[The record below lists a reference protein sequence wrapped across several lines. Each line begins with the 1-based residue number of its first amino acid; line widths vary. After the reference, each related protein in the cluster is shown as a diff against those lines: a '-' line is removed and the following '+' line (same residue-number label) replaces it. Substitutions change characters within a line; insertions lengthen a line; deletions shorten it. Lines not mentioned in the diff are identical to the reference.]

1 MEESRNF
8 SVEFQ
13 PKASISQRGLDRK
26 QQSELVVALV
36 DLCQRNSLDPEDLD
50 AMVTTLRD
58 HGTKTFAQF
67 HASLV
72 NFFRVKLKMQE

>member
-1 MEESRNF
+1 MEESRKF
-8 SVEFQ
+8 SVDFE

-50 AMVTTLRD
+50 AMVATLRD
-58 HGTKTFAQF
+58 RGNKTFAKFQ
-67 HASLV
+67 ASLV
-72 NFFRVKLKMQE
+72 NFFNVKLKMQE